1 MGIPLKRFR
10 RSPVCHRR
18 ILQQN
23 YAEFRALILFGMTA
37 TGSQVVHASHHPPT
51 NLLQHLLDPKS
62 LLRLERGQGMKELV
76 RGPRLG

>member
-51 NLLQHLLDPKS
+51 NLLQQ
-62 LLRLERGQGMKELV
+62 ERGQGMKELV